1 MTLPS
6 GKHYKEKMNVPS
18 VPPGWLLAWASEDWR
33 QISVKPAVAATP
45 AAVLMMQQN
54 YRRKRT
60 LIRQRVMAI
69 CIQK

>member
-6 GKHYKEKMNVPS
+6 GEHYEEMMN

-45 AAVLMMQQN
+45 AAVLMRQRN
-54 YRRKRT
+54 YRKKQT
-60 LIRQRVMAI
+60 LIRKRVMAI